1 MIYHSSI
8 VCSKPLSPLC
18 GRNLNFASAFRAVW
32 AQPNSINWSVL
43 LPNSQHRMICTNY
56 EGQIRSWCV
65 PYPPKYLRQPCRV
78 IHVQHYIIQ
87 IDTQCEY
94 VITVIP
100 KSCHVL
106 SDQRCYSSSL
116 EKVCICTERI
126 EKSKPFL
133 KALIFEGL
141 LLLKMPITC

>member
-1 MIYHSSI
+1 MVEVGFLANLPPPRSLTSGTRPARGPAA
-8 VCSKPLSPLC
+8 PL
-18 GRNLNFASAFRAVW
+18 
-32 AQPNSINWSVL
+32 
-43 LPNSQHRMICTNY
+43 
-56 EGQIRSWCV
+56 
-65 PYPPKYLRQPCRV
+65 RV